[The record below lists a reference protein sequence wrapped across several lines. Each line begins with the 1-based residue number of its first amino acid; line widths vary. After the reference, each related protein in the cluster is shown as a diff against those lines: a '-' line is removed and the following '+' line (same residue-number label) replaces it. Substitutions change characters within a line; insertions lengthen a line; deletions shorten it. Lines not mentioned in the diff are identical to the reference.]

1 MKKFVFASVVAL
13 ASLSLVHAPSL
24 RAQDSDQIT
33 IKDPAE
39 FNAYQTAT
47 TQSDPKAKTAALES
61 FLQSY
66 PQSVVKK
73 AVLDMLVDTYYAQGD
88 TDKTLS
94 AAGRMLQVDPN
105 NLKAILY
112 SVLIKKAQGGKTADA
127 QTLDDAA
134 ALAQKGLTVPKPAG
148 LADDEW
154 KKLTGAA
161 YPIFHS
167 AIALDYAV
175 SKKDFKAAEAE
186 YKAELMLYSD
196 DQSKTVGLVD
206 TLHLA
211 EAYAMPGAGQDLVLA
226 SWFCLGLRSS
236 GLQKP
241 D

>member
-134 ALAQKGLTVPKPAG
+134 ALARRDLLFPSPPASRTMNG
-148 LADDEW
+148 
-154 KKLTGAA
+154 
-161 YPIFHS
+161 
-167 AIALDYAV
+167 
-175 SKKDFKAAEAE
+175 
-186 YKAELMLYSD
+186 
-196 DQSKTVGLVD
+196 
-206 TLHLA
+206 
-211 EAYAMPGAGQDLVLA
+211 
-226 SWFCLGLRSS
+226 RSS
-236 GLQKP
+236 PAPRIPFFIRQLPWITQCPRRTSKLRKRSIKLS
-241 D
+241 